1 MPKYDV
7 ILKPVKPNQVISIRE
22 TLPNYPSVGR
32 LFDEL
37 EKYLH
42 LHHQDKPSNYY
53 TAIWHDQGY
62 QEQDVDGEAVIAIEN
77 QLVGNERI
85 KVYELPGV
93 ETMACVVHHG
103 SYKNLNLAY
112 QGICDWID
120 ENGYKIVGS
129 YREFYIQ
136 GGQEQDNETYVTEV
150 QFPVEN
156 V

>member
-22 TLPNYPSVGR
+22 TLPNYPSVGQ

-112 QGICDWID
+112 QVFVIGLMRMVIKLSVLI
-120 ENGYKIVGS
+120 GSFIFRVG
-129 YREFYIQ
+129 RNRIMKLM
-136 GGQEQDNETYVTEV
+136 
-150 QFPVEN
+150 
-156 V
+156 